1 MLYAWLYCLIIL
13 CKETNCI
20 SNILTN
26 HPKSLG
32 KGYLRLGNYLIKF
45 CRQFLADAFLAFA
58 YGGCG
63 GVAKVVATDTTKQ
76 SAEGAKSQ
84 KHPLRSA
91 WSLGNENLHAECAYA
106 QLLHDGAVVLA
117 AGTDEEH
124 FLAKFL
130 ALYAGTAFVEQHLV
144 VLVDGDEDT
153 LAIFRNE

>member
-63 GVAKVVATDTTKQ
+63 GVAKVVATDTTKR
-76 SAEGAKSQ
+76 SSEGIKSQ
-84 KHPLRSA
+84 ETP
-91 WSLGNENLHAECAYA
+91 
-106 QLLHDGAVVLA
+106 
-117 AGTDEEH
+117 
-124 FLAKFL
+124 L
-130 ALYAGTAFVEQHLV
+130 ALRLV
-144 VLVDGDEDT
+144 VGKREFTYGMCLCAAAPRWRRLRRRSCPSQRALPPSCPRRWPAPSSGTFPDNRT
-153 LAIFRNE
+153 FRRSG